1 MSSTPRT
8 RKARREAVA
17 RGDCACCTS
26 GKPRNGNKTC
36 GKCIRICNEAKLDRA
51 GKSPR
56 ELMRWADDG
65 GRV

>member
-1 MSSTPRT
+1 M
-8 RKARREAVA
+8 RKTRREAVG

-26 GKPRNGNKTC
+26 GKPRPGRKTC
-36 GKCIRICNEAKLDRA
+36 DKCIRLSYESKLDRA